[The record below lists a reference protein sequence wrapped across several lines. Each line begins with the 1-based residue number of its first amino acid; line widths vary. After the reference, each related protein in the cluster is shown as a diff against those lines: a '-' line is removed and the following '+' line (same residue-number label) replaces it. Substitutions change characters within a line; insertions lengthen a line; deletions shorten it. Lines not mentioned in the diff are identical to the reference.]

1 MTLAFS
7 LGLAAA
13 LLAWGPVDWGTTAAT
28 AAASSADELRWA
40 WARWWLAPQVWV
52 AALLFAL
59 ALWVQFLFASSQR
72 RVCDVVWPWR
82 LLVMLAAVR
91 ACLWVAQSGE
101 MASGSLAAI
110 QFSAQLSQAGL
121 GVVLSWGLMA
131 ERFKTQ
137 YKVWV
142 GCLVCAGLLVVAG
155 LWCLLV
161 PGATTVTHGGDARAF
176 LLLQLLPAVLV
187 AAGVL
192 SLPERGLSR
201 GESMLLIVAYLT
213 TWLTT
218 WLPAW
223 LPVLSTYLVFSGTER
238 LMAALPWASV
248 AALCFLALVP
258 AYKLTQTQRNQL
270 LGSVRSDRRSMAP
283 AWLAH
288 FRFEALAAPD
298 RRHSS

>member
-1 MTLAFS
+1 MTLALS

-13 LLAWGPVDWGTTAAT
+13 LLAWGPVDWSVTAAPT
-28 AAASSADELRWA
+28 AASAADEPGWA
-40 WARWWLAPQVWV
+40 WARWWSAPQVWV

-59 ALWVQFLFASSQR
+59 ALWVQFLFARCQR
-72 RVCDVVWPWR
+72 RVCDVAWPWR

-101 MASGSLAAI
+101 MTGGALAAI
-110 QFSAQLSQAGL
+110 QFAAQLVQAGL
-121 GVVLSWGLMA
+121 GLVLCWGLMA

-137 YKVWV
+137 CNVWM
-142 GCLVCAGLLVVAG
+142 GCLICFGLLAVAV

-161 PGATTVTHGGDARAF
+161 PGPTTATHGGDARPF

-201 GESMLLIVAYLT
+201 GESLLLIVAYLS

-218 WLPAW
+218 WLPFLSHHVP
-223 LPVLSTYLVFSGTER
+223 LPQTEL
-238 LMAALPWASV
+238 LMAASPWASF
-248 AALCFLALVP
+248 AALCLLALVP
-258 AYKLTQTQRNQL
+258 AYNLTQTQRNQL
-270 LGSVRSDRRSMAP
+270 LSSVRSDRRSLAP

-288 FRFEALAAPD
+288 FRFEAPAAPD
-298 RRHSS
+298 RRQSS

>member
-13 LLAWGPVDWGTTAAT
+13 LLAWGPIDWSAT
-28 AAASSADELRWA
+28 AAPAAASFSDELRWA

-59 ALWVQFLFASSQR
+59 AIWVQFLFASCQR
-72 RVCDVVWPWR
+72 RVCDVAWPWR

-101 MASGSLAAI
+101 MTSGTLAAL
-110 QFSAQLSQAGL
+110 QFVAHLSQAGL
-121 GVVLSWGLMA
+121 GVVLCWGLMA

-137 YKVWV
+137 CNVWV
-142 GCLVCAGLLVVAG
+142 ACLTCFGLLAVAV

-161 PGATTVTHGGDARAF
+161 PGPTTATHGGDARAF

-201 GESMLLIVAYLT
+201 GESLLLIVAYLT

-218 WLPAW
+218 WLP
-223 LPVLSTYLVFSGTER
+223 VLSHHVPLPQTEL
-238 LMAALPWASV
+238 LMAALPWASF
-248 AALCFLALVP
+248 AALSLLALVP
-258 AYKLTQTQRNQL
+258 AYNLTQTQRNQL
-270 LGSVRSDRRSMAP
+270 LSSVRSDRRSLAP

-288 FRFEALAAPD
+288 FRFEAPAAPD
-298 RRHSS
+298 RRQSS